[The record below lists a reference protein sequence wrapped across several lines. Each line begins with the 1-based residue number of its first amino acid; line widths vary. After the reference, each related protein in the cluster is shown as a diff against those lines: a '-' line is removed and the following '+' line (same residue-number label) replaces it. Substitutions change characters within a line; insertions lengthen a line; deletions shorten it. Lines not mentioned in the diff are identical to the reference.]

1 MLTETA
7 LAPGV
12 EALVEGRLY
21 VLRHPCALDGRM
33 SSYPANARGQTVVN
47 CYLLVEGG
55 HAMLLDTGFS
65 AHADLLVRQLGSVL
79 APGARLSVYPLRLNE
94 FMSVC
99 NVEVVADHFDVEQ
112 CYSSNPDA
120 SLWVD
125 FGGRSDAGG
134 AMPPPLKTTLVA
146 RVQTLNVG
154 PGPTL
159 GTHRPVEAFQAPIRL
174 IGTRWLYD
182 QATRTLFTS
191 DSFTHE
197 WSEDEAGPWSVT
209 RPEDAAD
216 AAHLRSFLLNTR
228 YWWLEGGETHQL
240 RRKLRDVAAKHEIE
254 TIAPGYGRVFRGRE
268 TVARQFA
275 LMDEV
280 LAGLS
285 RDVVRPHYVTRDE
298 LR

>member
-1 MLTETA
+1 MVTD

-12 EALVEGRLY
+12 ETLIDGRLY
-21 VLRHPCALDGRM
+21 VLRQPCVLDGRM
-33 SSYPANARGQTVVN
+33 SSYPADARGYTAVN

-55 HAMLLDTGFS
+55 SALMLDTGFS
-65 AHADLLVRQLGSVL
+65 AHAGQVVAQLRSVL
-79 APGARLSVYPLRLNE
+79 APGTRLSVYPMRLNE

-99 NVEVVADHFDVEQ
+99 NVEVIADNFDVEQ

-134 AMPPPLKTTLVA
+134 VMPAPLKTTLVA

-154 PGPTL
+154 PGT
-159 GTHRPVEAFQAPIRL
+159 GRPVEAFQAPIRL

-182 QATRTLFTS
+182 HATRTLFTS

-197 WSEDEAGPWSVT
+197 WATDAAGPWT
-209 RPEDAAD
+209 LDRADDAQGP
-216 AAHLRSFLLNTR
+216 AHLRSFLLNTR
-228 YWWLEGGETHQL
+228 YWWLEGGETTSL
-240 RRKLRDVAAKHEIE
+240 RRKLRDVFDRHDIE
-254 TIAPGYGRVFRGRE
+254 TLAPGYGRVFRGRD
-268 TVARQFA
+268 TVRRQFDM
-275 LMDEV
+275 MDDV
-280 LAGLS
+280 LADLS
-285 RDVVRPHYVTRDE
+285 RDRIAPHYVFRDE